1 VKDYFTDQSKEDI
14 PQELEHFFQCEETLC
29 VLTFLHHILF
39 EIQKANLELQ
49 KESITAIDLYRIITT
64 LQYKLKQRVDTSFF
78 GIYCRQLLN
87 RMSPDTAAK
96 LQSSF
101 IQFISKFI
109 QYVDK
114 YFSKNAGLLEAISFL
129 GYGIENLTWNHIQKC
144 VEVTKIEGL
153 NEDNLF
159 NEFTELK
166 LTFEPIKKKE
176 VPLSDQIQ
184 FFLSNEAEKE
194 INNSSITTT
203 QQTETNEEDEE
214 EQTNGIRSD
223 QLWAILLAVN
233 PTPTP
238 NMKKLISFLYS
249 IPANNAT

>member
-1 VKDYFTDQSKEDI
+1 VHRT
-14 PQELEHFFQCEETLC
+14 PG
-29 VLTFLHHILF
+29 
-39 EIQKANLELQ
+39 A
-49 KESITAIDLYRIITT
+49 TAPPVSPVAGEPVTGGPVIHRH
-64 LQYKLKQRVDTSFF
+64 RCMPS
-78 GIYCRQLLN
+78 IYCRQLLN

-114 YFSKNAGLLEAISFL
+114 YFSKNAGLLEAISFF

-166 LTFEPIKKKE
+166 LTFESIKKKKYLC
-176 VPLSDQIQ
+176 PIRFNF
-184 FFLSNEAEKE
+184 FFLTK
-194 INNSSITTT
+194 
-203 QQTETNEEDEE
+203 Q
-214 EQTNGIRSD
+214 
-223 QLWAILLAVN
+223 
-233 PTPTP
+233 
-238 NMKKLISFLYS
+238 KKKSTIHQ
-249 IPANNAT
+249 

>member
-1 VKDYFTDQSKEDI
+1 VKDYFIDQSKEDI

-64 LQYKLKQRVDTSFF
+64 LQYKLKQRVDTSYF

-114 YFSKNAGLLEAISFL
+114 YFSKNAGLLEAISFF

-166 LTFEPIKKKE
+166 LTFESIKKKKYLC
-176 VPLSDQIQ
+176 PIRFNF
-184 FFLSNEAEKE
+184 FFLTK
-194 INNSSITTT
+194 
-203 QQTETNEEDEE
+203 Q
-214 EQTNGIRSD
+214 
-223 QLWAILLAVN
+223 
-233 PTPTP
+233 
-238 NMKKLISFLYS
+238 KKKSTIHQ
-249 IPANNAT
+249 